1 MYFVIFGT
9 DKPGVEQQRR
19 DAVDD
24 VASYLKDHPDHPDV
38 NVYCGGPTVNE
49 KGAINGTLNIIEAP
63 SLEAA
68 QAFFAD
74 NPLQKMGLL
83 EEASIRELDWRT
95 GRPG

>member
-9 DKPGVEQQRR
+9 DKPGVEQQRQ
-19 DAVDD
+19 DAVDI

-38 NVYCGGPTVNE
+38 TVHCGGPTIDE
-49 KGAINGTLNIIEAP
+49 TGSINGTLNIIEAP

-68 QAFFAD
+68 RAFFAD
-74 NPLQKMGLL
+74 NPIQKMGLL
-83 EEASIRELDWRT
+83 AEASIRELDWRT